1 MRDTRSS
8 APPPRAVDEDR
19 RFLRRVTQVLACSTL
34 LALFVALLWFHAS
47 VLFVLFGA
55 FLFSVVLFHLGEWV
69 SARTPLGRKTATAAI
84 LVLSL
89 AVVAIA
95 VFALGKTLSK
105 QFGGLFEDLPRSV
118 DAVRVKLQSI
128 PWARPIVGTP
138 KPDDMQK
145 IGEQAAK
152 KAPMILS
159 GVSDAVGFLI
169 VWFFVGLYGAFD
181 PSPYRK
187 GVLALVAP
195 RHRVRASELMREI
208 SQNLFRWVLGRSI
221 AMIVCGVM
229 SVVGLHFL
237 KIPMA
242 TALGILAGVLT
253 FVDFA
258 GAIVSAVPPI
268 LVALGMGGMHAV
280 WVVVLYVGIHI
291 VEGYLLAPYIM
302 RKAVHLPPA
311 LTLAMQAILGSVFG
325 ILGLTFAVPLTV
337 VGLIT
342 VKRLYVQPLEDTKLA
357 QKEAA

>member
-1 MRDTRSS
+1 MRDVRSS
-8 APPPRAVDEDR
+8 SHPPRSADDDR
-19 RFLRRVTQVLACSTL
+19 RFLGRVGKTL
-34 LALFVALLWFHAS
+34 GCAALLSLLVALVWFHAS

-55 FLFSVVLFHLGEWV
+55 YLFAVVLFHLGEWV

-84 LVLSL
+84 LLFSL
-89 AVVAIA
+89 VVVASA
-95 VFALGKTLSK
+95 TFALGHTLNK

-118 DAVRVKLQSI
+118 DSLRAKLQAL

-145 IGEQAAK
+145 LGEQAAK

-159 GVSDAVGFLI
+159 GLSESLGFLV
-169 VWFFVGLYGAFD
+169 VWFFVGVYGAFD
-181 PSPYRK
+181 PAPYRK

-208 SQNLFRWVLGRSI
+208 SQNLFRWVLGRTI
-221 AMIVCGVM
+221 AMVVCGVM
-229 SVVGLHFL
+229 SVVGLHLL

-253 FVDFA
+253 FVDYA

-268 LVALGMGGMHAV
+268 LVALPMGGTHAV
-280 WVVVLYVGIHI
+280 WVVGLYVVIHI

-302 RKAVHLPPA
+302 RKAVHLPAA

-325 ILGLTFAVPLTV
+325 IMGLTFAVPLTV
-337 VGLIT
+337 VGLLV

-357 QKEAA
+357 EAA